1 MPTILKEVQD
11 IEPSVVKVDQFI
23 ELKSKQLV
31 FYVRAFLAR
40 QVDYAELDL
49 FIWDTLEEWAQ
60 VTVEQN
66 ETYSEKERVFW
77 HLIHQIS
84 FWPKDTLLT
93 DTLLIDELSICAD
106 FINGQGGF
114 PMDCI
119 GVRP

>member
-1 MPTILKEVQD
+1 M
-11 IEPSVVKVDQFI
+11 KVEQFI
-23 ELKSKQLV
+23 EIKSKQLV

-40 QVDYAELDL
+40 QVEYAELDI
-49 FIWDTLEEWAQ
+49 FIWDMLEEWSQ
-60 VTVEQN
+60 VKVEQN
-66 ETYSEKERVFW
+66 ESYSEKERVFW